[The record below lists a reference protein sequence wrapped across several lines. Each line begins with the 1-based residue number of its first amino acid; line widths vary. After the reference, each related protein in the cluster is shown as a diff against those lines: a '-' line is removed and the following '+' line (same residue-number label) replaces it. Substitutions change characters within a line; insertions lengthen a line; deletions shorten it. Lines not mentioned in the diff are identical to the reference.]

1 MTYTDAEGNEFTIE
15 AIYDLGV
22 RIEGW
27 CKLTKTNMFGKVVSK
42 ELPANEVVLAEWLV
56 TPRGDRA
63 PVQFS
68 FPRMTATEREFL
80 LTGMTDEEWAEFVGD
95 EEDDLRQ

>member
-1 MTYTDAEGNEFTIE
+1 MAYTDAEGEEFTIE
-15 AIYDLGV
+15 PVYDLGV

-27 CKLTKTNMFGKVVSK
+27 CKLTKPNMFGKVVSK

-63 PVQFS
+63 PVQFT